1 VKPGD
6 LVKKRKKSG
15 FRWGDPL
22 KGTCMIVRIIPD
34 SEQGLPYT
42 SKPGGW
48 SKLYEVL
55 CNGVLVEASED
66 EIELI
71 DEAG

>member
-1 VKPGD
+1 MKPGD
-6 LVKKRKKSG
+6 LVKKRKSG

-22 KGTCMIVRIIPD
+22 KGVCMIVRIIPD

-48 SKLYEVL
+48 PTLYEVL
-55 CNGVLVEASED
+55 CTESANLHPEQAQRT
-66 EIELI
+66 
-71 DEAG
+71 

>member
-1 VKPGD
+1 
-6 LVKKRKKSG
+6 
-15 FRWGDPL
+15 
-22 KGTCMIVRIIPD
+22 MIVRIIPD

-48 SKLYEVL
+48 STLYEVL
-55 CNGVLVEASED
+55 CNGVLVEAYEE

>member
-1 VKPGD
+1 MKPGD
-6 LVKKRKKSG
+6 LVKKRKSG

-22 KGTCMIVRIIPD
+22 KGVCMIVRIIPD
-34 SEQGLPYT
+34 REQGLPYT

-48 SKLYEVL
+48 PKLYEVL
-55 CNGVLVEASED
+55 CDGALVEAREE

-71 DEAG
+71 DETR

>member
-1 VKPGD
+1 MKPGD
-6 LVKKRKKSG
+6 LVKKRKSG

-22 KGTCMIVRIIPD
+22 KGVCMIVRIIPD

-48 SKLYEVL
+48 LKLYEVL
-55 CNGVLVEASED
+55 NNGELIEVGEE
-66 EIELI
+66 EIELV

>member
-1 VKPGD
+1 MKPGD
-6 LVKKRKKSG
+6 LVKKRKSG
-15 FRWGDPL
+15 FRWGAPL
-22 KGTCMIVRIIPD
+22 EGTCMIVRIIPD

-55 CNGVLVEASED
+55 CNGVLVEANEE

-71 DEAG
+71 DETR

>member
-1 VKPGD
+1 MKPGD
-6 LVKKRKKSG
+6 LVKKRKSG

-22 KGTCMIVRIIPD
+22 KGVCMIVRIIPD

-42 SKPGGW
+42 SKSGGW
-48 SKLYEVL
+48 PKLYEVL
-55 CNGVLVEASED
+55 CDGALVEAREE

-71 DEAG
+71 DETR